1 MRKNCSQAVFL
12 NHDDCAKNSLF
23 INTRLQITCT
33 LCLTGLFVNSFYK
46 NFTHNIH
53 QLIIQFISVKTT
65 LYTFYT
71 GLINPITN
79 YIKEY

>member
-12 NHDDCAKNSLF
+12 THDACAKNSLF
-23 INTRLQITCT
+23 INTYLQITT
-33 LCLTGLFVNSFYK
+33 SLCLTGRFVNNFYK
-46 NFTHNIH
+46 NFTHYIH
-53 QLIIQFISVKTT
+53 HIIFIFISVKTY

>member
-12 NHDDCAKNSLF
+12 SPDGCAKNSLF
-23 INTRLQITCT
+23 INTRLQITST

-46 NFTHNIH
+46 NFTHYIH
-53 QLIIQFISVKTT
+53 HIIFIFISVKTY